1 MKNRVLTILTALIL
15 TAALGRIT
23 YGNHIETWYNLPMSK
38 VVQNAREA
46 GIPCDYWVRDDG
58 VKMFGQWV
66 IVAAHPSKTRYT
78 TVQTSLGE
86 GIILD
91 YHTTLNNTE
100 LYDIATSWGKGGK
113 K

>member
-1 MKNRVLTILTALIL
+1 MKNRVLTILTAVVL

-23 YGNHIETWYNLPMSK
+23 YGNHVETWYDLPMNK
-38 VVQNAREA
+38 VIQRSQDA
-46 GIPCDYWVRDDG
+46 GIPCEYWVDDRG

-91 YHTTLNNTE
+91 FHTTPDTK
-100 LYDIATSWGKGGK
+100 LYDIATSWGNGGK

>member
-1 MKNRVLTILTALIL
+1 MKNCVLMILATVILTAG
-15 TAALGRIT
+15 LGRIT
-23 YGNHIETWYNLPMSK
+23 YGNHVETWYDLPMNK
-38 VVQNAREA
+38 VIQRSQDA
-46 GIPCDYWVRDDG
+46 GIPCEYWVDDRG

-78 TVQTSLGE
+78 RVQTSLGE

-91 YHTTLNNTE
+91 FHTTPDTE

>member
-1 MKNRVLTILTALIL
+1 MKNRVLMILATVILTAG
-15 TAALGRIT
+15 LGRIT
-23 YGNHIETWYNLPMSK
+23 YGNHVETWYDLPMNK
-38 VVQNAREA
+38 VIQRSQDA
-46 GIPCDYWVRDDG
+46 GIPCEYWIDERG

-78 TVQTSLGE
+78 RVQTSLGE

-91 YHTTLNNTE
+91 FHTTQDTE
-100 LYDIATSWGKGGK
+100 LYDIATSGGKGGK